1 MTKFGKAGVV
11 LCVLLGISRL
21 SFARSPASGAPQTPS
36 AGSGSDASP
45 RVTVR
50 VYNYALAR
58 ALLIRSE
65 GEATTILKHA
75 GLQVAWVDCPLTAAE
90 VANCPECQV
99 QPEMTDFVLRIVTAE
114 QAEKL
119 AGHGEAMGEA
129 LDCLAEEVG
138 CSAYVFYRDVQ
149 ELARAGDAS
158 QYQLLGHAMAHELGH
173 LLLGRNAH
181 SRTGIMRAEWNPR
194 EISTIARTYLLFTD
208 EQAQRIRD
216 EISARRT
223 ILQDQSARA
232 RKN

>member
-1 MTKFGKAGVV
+1 MTKSGKAGVV
-11 LCVLLGISRL
+11 VCVLLGISRL
-21 SFARSPASGAPQTPS
+21 GFAQSPASGSSQTPRP
-36 AGSGSDASP
+36 ASGSYANP

-50 VYNYALAR
+50 VYNYALVR
-58 ALLIRSE
+58 ALLLRSE

-75 GLQVAWVDCPLTAAE
+75 GLQVGWVDCPRTGTEAE
-90 VANCPECQV
+90 NCPECQV
-99 QPEMTDFVLRIVTAE
+99 QPEMTDFVLRIITAE

-129 LDCLAEEVG
+129 LDCMAEQVG

-194 EISTIARTYLLFTD
+194 EISTIAKTYLLFTD

-223 ILQDQSARA
+223 IQQDQSARA
-232 RKN
+232 QKD